1 MTQDSLQQL
10 FTADGEESD
19 TIKIL
24 VVDDD
29 EEIRE
34 LLSFKLGQRYS
45 VAAVANGDACLDY
58 LNDPET
64 PVPDVITLDLMMPKL
79 NGFEILEVLDT
90 KDKFDAVKPVV
101 VSGLGGDDNLSRAFE
116 LGAADFVRKPI
127 SFDEL
132 AIRIERL
139 LP

>member
-1 MTQDSLQQL
+1 MTQDSLERL
-10 FTADGEESD
+10 FATDGEEPEAV
-19 TIKIL
+19 KIL

-34 LLSFKLGQRYS
+34 LLSFKLGQQYS
-45 VAAVANGDACLDY
+45 VAAVANGNACLDY
-58 LNDPET
+58 LEDPET
-64 PVPDVITLDLMMPKL
+64 PVPDVITLDLMMPKV
-79 NGFEILEVLDT
+79 NGFEILKVLDADDRFT
-90 KDKFDAVKPVV
+90 DVNPVV
-101 VSGLGGDDNLSRAFE
+101 VSGLGGDDNLSRAFD

-139 LP
+139 LA